1 MLEES
6 GVCGLVEGVSCQRVD
21 IVQAPIL
28 ASNLFMEMDR
38 RLKFVFDAE

>member
-6 GVCGLVEGVSCQRVD
+6 GVSGLVEGVLCQRAD

-28 ASNLFMEMDR
+28 GSSLFMEMDR
-38 RLKFVFDAE
+38 SLKSVFDAD

>member
-6 GVCGLVEGVSCQRVD
+6 GVCGLDEGVLCQRAD

-28 ASNLFMEMDR
+28 GSSLFMEMGR
-38 RLKFVFDAE
+38 SLKSVFDAD

>member
-21 IVQAPIL
+21 IAQAPIL
-28 ASNLFMEMDR
+28 ESSLFMEMG
-38 RLKFVFDAE
+38 LKLKSVFDAE

>member
-6 GVCGLVEGVSCQRVD
+6 GVCGMVEGVSCQRAD

-28 ASNLFMEMDR
+28 GSSLFMEMDR
-38 RLKFVFDAE
+38 RRKSVFDVD